1 MKRKERE
8 LTLLQGLPTLILVAT
23 FVLIIVFAG

>member
-8 LTLLQGLPTLILVAT
+8 LTFYQGLPTLILVVT
-23 FVLIIVFAG
+23 FIIIIAFTN

>member
-8 LTLLQGLPTLILVAT
+8 LTFYQGLPTLILVAT
-23 FVLIIVFAG
+23 FILIILFA